1 MFGLLLTKFG
11 STAVC
16 PKTFFF
22 FLPTW
27 YEYLKSGADEL
38 GQCAPQFQA
47 PNDIFPVGLAVLDML
62 LRLAG
67 FIAFLSLLIAGI
79 EYVVAAGSP
88 EKITNARKRAI
99 NSLVGLAIAFT
110 AALMVSFIGR
120 RFG

>member
-1 MFGLLLTKFG
+1 MFSLLLSKF
-11 STAVC
+11 SFAAAC
-16 PKTFFF
+16 SKTFFF

-27 YEYLKSGADEL
+27 YEYLKPGTDEL
-38 GQCAPQFQA
+38 GQCS
-47 PNDIFPVGLAVLDML
+47 PVFHPPGDVFAIGLAVLDML

-99 NSLVGLAIAFT
+99 NSLVGMAIAFT
-110 AALMVSFIGR
+110 ATLMVSFIGR
-120 RFG
+120 QFG